1 MKKDYIHPVLNEE
14 VTAIGGHYTTE
25 KYDTITVGGRV
36 LLYVLGHAVVDTSCC
51 GVGGGRFVVVPGW
64 LVRDQYRTDEAG
76 RPVSEVEPVDDNEEV
91 RKEITRLIEQKAP
104 YSSVRFL
111 S

>member
-25 KYDTITVGGRV
+25 KEQRIAVGGRE
-36 LLYVLGHAVVDTSCC
+36 LLYILGHAVVDTSCC

-64 LVRDQYRTDEAG
+64 VLRYKYRTDDSG
-76 RPVSEVEPVDDNEEV
+76 RPVSEVEPVDENEDTK
-91 RKEITRLIEQKAP
+91 REITRLIETHEL